1 MKKPFWY
8 KALDALLGIAWFLLK
23 TAATIVFE
31 ILKLALRALAAI
43 IKLLANTLA
52 SGAKKA
58 GKKISETKTPK
69 PSREPLKTIDAK
81 TGNADAFGEWLESSE
96 STIGLILGSRG
107 SGKSALGM
115 RLLENAA
122 ASGNRV
128 YAMGFDAVA
137 LPQWISKTGTT
148 EVPNGSV
155 LLVDEGGVKYSSR
168 SGFSSA
174 NKLLSALLLV
184 ARHKSLSIMF
194 ITQNSANLEIN
205 SIRQADYV
213 IVKKPSLLQK
223 DFERGKIRDIIEE
236 AETLFGKHGNDKT
249 LAFVYSDAFRGLAS
263 NTLPSFWTEKTSKA
277 FAQE

>member
-1 MKKPFWY
+1 
-8 KALDALLGIAWFLLK
+8 
-23 TAATIVFE
+23 VH
-31 ILKLALRALAAI
+31 
-43 IKLLANTLA
+43 
-52 SGAKKA
+52 
-58 GKKISETKTPK
+58 
-69 PSREPLKTIDAK
+69 EPLKTIDAK
-81 TGNADAFGEWLESSE
+81 TGNAEAFSEWLEPSE
-96 STIGLILGSRG
+96 STIGLLLGSRG

-122 ASGNRV
+122 ARGKNA

-137 LPQWISKTGTT
+137 LPQWIRKTSGT

-174 NKLLSALLLV
+174 NKLLSSLLLV
-184 ARHKSLSIMF
+184 ARHKSLSIIF
-194 ITQNSANLEIN
+194 ITQNSANLEVN

-223 DFERGKIRDIIEE
+223 DFERGKIRAIIDE
-236 AETLFGKHGNDKT
+236 AESLFKKHGNGKA
-249 LAFVYSDAFRGLAS
+249 LAFVYSDAFHGLAS
-263 NTLPSFWTEKTSKA
+263 NTLPSFWTEKASKA